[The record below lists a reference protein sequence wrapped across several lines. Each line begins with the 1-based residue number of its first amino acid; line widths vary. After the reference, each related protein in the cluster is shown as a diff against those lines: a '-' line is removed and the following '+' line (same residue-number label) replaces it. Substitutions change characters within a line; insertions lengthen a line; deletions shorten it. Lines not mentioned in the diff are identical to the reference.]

1 MRRCALHCSSCK
13 NIPESCN
20 HLINYR
26 KQIVVNLLEQYH
38 LCFTYDLYS
47 LGSADVLFKSIKSCM
62 CRHALR
68 ESCIAEQFIGGRLA
82 GQMTPPL
89 ACLLYLHKRCMDND
103 VAGMLYVNQKINI
116 YLQWKL
122 YHSKTY
128 QWTVI
133 TVQNISFSRI
143 SLYLQKIKETVSQ
156 PL

>member
-1 MRRCALHCSSCK
+1 M
-13 NIPESCN
+13 
-20 HLINYR
+20 
-26 KQIVVNLLEQYH
+26 VNLLEQCH

-47 LGSADVLFKSIKSCM
+47 LGSVDVLFKSIKSCM

-156 PL
+156 PLKSDKTKSSTCHQESSCLLSC